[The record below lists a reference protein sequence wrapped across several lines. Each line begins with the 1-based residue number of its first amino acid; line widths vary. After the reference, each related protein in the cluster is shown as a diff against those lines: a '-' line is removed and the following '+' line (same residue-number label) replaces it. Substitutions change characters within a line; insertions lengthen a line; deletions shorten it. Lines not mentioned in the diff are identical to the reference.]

1 MRHRAWTV
9 QARFR
14 RAFQTLRR
22 CKMSEMNPRDQLA
35 VAQELRHRGES
46 ARRRDPTTA
55 RRCYEEAVEL
65 FRGMGEP
72 HLLAHVV
79 RHLGDVYLEQ
89 DCPELAE
96 PCYREARD
104 LYLSQGDNS
113 SLDLANAIR
122 SLAMLRWEQSKA
134 LWREAQALY
143 TKLNIGSGIDE
154 SKARIAALSM
164 S

>member
-1 MRHRAWTV
+1 
-9 QARFR
+9 
-14 RAFQTLRR
+14 
-22 CKMSEMNPRDQLA
+22 MSDTNRGDRL
-35 VAQELRHRGES
+35 VLAQELRQRGES
-46 ARRRDPTTA
+46 ARRWDPATA
-55 RRCYEEAVEL
+55 RKCYEEAVEL

-72 HLLAHVV
+72 LLLAHVV

-89 DCPELAE
+89 DCPGLAE
-96 PCYREARD
+96 PCYHEARD
-104 LYLSQGDNS
+104 LYRSQGDNS

-143 TKLNIGSGIDE
+143 TNLKIGSGIDE

>member
-1 MRHRAWTV
+1 MSDTNRKDRLVLA
-9 QARFR
+9 QD
-14 RAFQTLRR
+14 LR
-22 CKMSEMNPRDQLA
+22 Q
-35 VAQELRHRGES
+35 RGES
-46 ARRRDPTTA
+46 ARRRDPATA

-65 FRGMGEP
+65 FRGIGEP
-72 HLLAHVV
+72 LVLAHVV

-96 PCYREARD
+96 PCYHEARD

-113 SLDLANAIR
+113 SLNFANATR
-122 SLAMLRWEQSKA
+122 SLAMLRWKQAKA

-143 TKLNIGSGIDE
+143 TSLNIESGIDE
-154 SKARIAALSM
+154 SKARVAALSV

>member
-1 MRHRAWTV
+1 
-9 QARFR
+9 
-14 RAFQTLRR
+14 
-22 CKMSEMNPRDQLA
+22 MSDTNRGDRLVM
-35 VAQELRHRGES
+35 AQELRQRGES
-46 ARRRDPTTA
+46 ARRRNPATA
-55 RRCYEEAVEL
+55 RKCYEEAVEL

-72 HLLAHVV
+72 LVLAHVI

-143 TKLNIGSGIDE
+143 TNLNIWSGIEE

>member
-1 MRHRAWTV
+1 
-9 QARFR
+9 
-14 RAFQTLRR
+14 
-22 CKMSEMNPRDQLA
+22 MSDTNRKNRQVL
-35 VAQELRHRGES
+35 AQELRQRGES
-46 ARRRDPTTA
+46 ARRRDPATA

-72 HLLAHVV
+72 LVLAHVV

-89 DCPELAE
+89 DYPELAE
-96 PCYREARD
+96 PCYQEARD

-113 SLDLANAIR
+113 SLNFANAIR
-122 SLAMLRWEQSKA
+122 SLAMLRWEQSKT
-134 LWREAQALY
+134 LWKEVQALY
-143 TKLNIGSGIDE
+143 INLNVESGIDE

>member
-1 MRHRAWTV
+1 MPDTN
-9 QARFR
+9 R
-14 RAFQTLRR
+14 R
-22 CKMSEMNPRDQLA
+22 D
-35 VAQELRHRGES
+35 VAQELRQRGES
-46 ARRRDPTTA
+46 ARRRNPATA
-55 RRCYEEAVEL
+55 RKCYEEAVEL

-72 HLLAHVV
+72 LVLAHVI

-143 TKLNIGSGIDE
+143 TNLNIWSGIEE
-154 SKARIAALSM
+154 SKARIATLSM

>member
-1 MRHRAWTV
+1 
-9 QARFR
+9 
-14 RAFQTLRR
+14 
-22 CKMSEMNPRDQLA
+22 MSDTNRKDQRVL
-35 VAQELRHRGES
+35 AQELRQRGES
-46 ARRRDPTTA
+46 ARRRDLATA

-65 FRGMGEP
+65 FRGIGEP
-72 HLLAHVV
+72 LVLAHVV

-96 PCYREARD
+96 PCYQEARD

-113 SLDLANAIR
+113 SLNFANAIR

-143 TKLNIGSGIDE
+143 TSLNIESGIDE
-154 SKARIAALSM
+154 SKVRVAALSM